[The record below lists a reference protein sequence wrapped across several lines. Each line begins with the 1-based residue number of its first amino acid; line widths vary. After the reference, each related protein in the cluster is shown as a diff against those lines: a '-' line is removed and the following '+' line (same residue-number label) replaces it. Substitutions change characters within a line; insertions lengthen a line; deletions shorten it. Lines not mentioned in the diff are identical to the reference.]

1 MVSGT
6 TTMTAFMSTNLYT
19 MLELSLF
26 ISLAFNVVLV
36 WLLREALLDL
46 SEVNK
51 RLRYLE
57 YQFGRRDA

>member
-6 TTMTAFMSTNLYT
+6 TTMTTFMGTNLYT

-26 ISLAFNVVLV
+26 ISLAFNVVLE
-36 WLLREALLDL
+36 WLLREAILDL